1 MPSDAAP
8 RPPFLPQEV
17 IRAKREGRRLPKADL
32 AAFVAGITSGAVS
45 EGQIAA
51 LAMAIYFRGLDLDER
66 ADLTLAMR
74 DSGRVLD
81 WSDLPGP
88 ALDKHSTGGVGDTV
102 SLILGPLVAACGG
115 YVPMISGRGLGHTG
129 GTLDKFESIPGYV
142 ATPDLATFRNVV
154 RTVGTAIIGQTDDL
168 APADRRF
175 YAIRDVTATVETLDL
190 ITPSILSKKLAAGLS
205 ALVLDVKTGS
215 GAFMATLA
223 QSQALAESLVAVAN
237 RAGLPTR
244 ALITDMD
251 SVLATSAGNA
261 LEVQLTIDVL
271 TGRAAEPRLMAA
283 TRALAVEMLLMG
295 GLADTA
301 LEAENRIARALASG
315 AVAERF
321 ARMVA
326 ALGGPADLL
335 ERPADWLPRAPVVR
349 PVLPAVPG
357 TLAAMDMRALGLA
370 VIGLGGGRVRPTDRI
385 DPAVGLSALAA
396 PGDAVGPDHPLCMV
410 HAASEA
416 AADAA
421 AAAVRAACRLGPAPA
436 PRAVVLERIA

>member
-1 MPSDAAP
+1 MSDAAP

-17 IRAKREGRRLPKADL
+17 IRAKRGGQRLSRTDI

-51 LAMAIYFRGLDLDER
+51 LAMAIFFKGLDLDER

-74 DSGRVLD
+74 DSGTVLD

-115 YVPMISGRGLGHTG
+115 FVPMISGRGLGHTG
-129 GTLDKFESIPGYV
+129 GTLDKFGAIPGYS
-142 ATPDLATFRNVV
+142 ATPDLATFRKVV
-154 RTVGTAIIGQTDDL
+154 REVGTAIIGQTDDL

-215 GAFMATLA
+215 GAFMATLEE
-223 QSQALAESLVAVAN
+223 SRALAESLVAVAN

-261 LEVQLTIDVL
+261 LEVALTIDVL
-271 TGRAAEPRLMAA
+271 TGRAAEPRLMTV

-295 GLADTA
+295 NLAATA
-301 LEAENRIARALASG
+301 AEAEEKISAAFASG

-335 ERPADWLPRAPVVR
+335 ERPGAYLATAPVVR

-357 TLAAMDMRALGLA
+357 RLVAMDMRALGLA
-370 VIGLGGGRVRPTDRI
+370 VIGLGGGRTRPSDTI
-385 DPAVGLSALAA
+385 DPAVGLSAIAA
-396 PGDAVGPDHPLCMV
+396 IGDEVGPHRPLCIV

-416 AADAA
+416 AAAA
-421 AAAVRAACRLGPAPA
+421 AEAAVRAASRIGETAPA
-436 PRAVVLERIA
+436 PRAMVLERIL